1 MSNKKF
7 IMVHGLAS
15 KRPEKDVH
23 ELCSLCIRES
33 LVDYTIITGHMG
45 KEEQNETHRTGKSQ
59 LKSPKSRAMLS
70 VLPECRALLFDG
82 ASIETG
88 TGR

>member
-1 MSNKKF
+1 
-7 IMVHGLAS
+7 MVHGLAS

-23 ELCSLCIRES
+23 ELWSLCIRES

-59 LKSPKSRAMLS
+59 LKCSKI
-70 VLPECRALLFDG
+70 
-82 ASIETG
+82 ASYIIG
-88 TGR
+88 IARMQGVPL